1 MADFSEDGLRILALL
16 ACLSL
21 LEGVMAREVA
31 PNRHC
36 GIFGGRVPGFLRCYI
51 LVRGITEFEFPNPF
65 SENSAIRI
73 PQSAFPWSA
82 FSPASVFDGIGK
94 FNGAV
99 DHLWS

>member
-21 LEGVMAREVA
+21 LGGVMAREVA

-51 LVRGITEFEFPNPF
+51 LVREFTEFEFPNPF
-65 SENSAIRI
+65 SENSAIRN
-73 PQSAFPWSA
+73 PQSEIRI
-82 FSPASVFDGIGK
+82 SPASVFDGIGK